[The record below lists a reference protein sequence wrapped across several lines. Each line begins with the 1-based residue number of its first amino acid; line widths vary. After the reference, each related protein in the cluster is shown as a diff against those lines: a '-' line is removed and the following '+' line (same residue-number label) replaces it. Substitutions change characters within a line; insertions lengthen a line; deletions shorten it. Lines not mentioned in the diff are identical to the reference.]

1 MLLFGRCGK
10 LAFNGPCRSHYTFAS
25 SVQNAAFRP
34 VFSTVAQGNQWENG
48 ERDVPHGCSRP
59 RDSSDLM
66 KNLPAIHIGAA
77 PSAILRNP
85 PPLVVL
91 LPAVMVGA
99 ALLLPPLYLAVR
111 TFGGG
116 EELWDLLF
124 RPRVASIL
132 GRTIL
137 LVVSV
142 SASCVLLSLPLAW
155 LTVRTDLP
163 WRQAWAVITSLP
175 LVIPSYVAG
184 FVVVVT
190 LGPRGMLQSA
200 LEGPFGVDR
209 LPSIYGFAGAFLT
222 LTLLSYPY
230 VLLTLRAAMQK
241 LDPAFE
247 ESARNLGMGPLA
259 TFVQVVIPLLRPAI
273 GAGVLLVGLYT
284 LSDFGA
290 VSLMRYETFTWAIF
304 TQYESALDR
313 TLGAG
318 LSLAL
323 IVLALAWVALEFM
336 SRGRSRYY
344 SSSSGTT
351 RPPPIVSLGRWRWPS
366 LGFCATITLFSLG
379 LPVGILVYWVVRGV
393 AAGEPLDPVWTSA
406 RNSVYISALA
416 ALATTA
422 AAMPVALLSV
432 RHPAGSSGW
441 GILSGILERLGYVSF
456 ALPGIAIALAL
467 VFFGANYAGFLY
479 QTVGMLLLGYMAL
492 FLSPALGAVR
502 ATLVQVN
509 PRVEEAARSL
519 GRSPLGA
526 LTSVTIPVARPGIM
540 AGAALVF
547 LLTMKELPAT
557 LLLSPTG
564 FDTLAT
570 SVWSF
575 TSEAFF
581 ARAAMPAL
589 LLIVLSGVPLALM
602 TLRERR

>member
-1 MLLFGRCGK
+1 MLI
-10 LAFNGPCRSHYTFAS
+10 
-25 SVQNAAFRP
+25 
-34 VFSTVAQGNQWENG
+34 
-48 ERDVPHGCSRP
+48 
-59 RDSSDLM
+59 
-66 KNLPAIHIGAA
+66 PALI
-77 PSAILRNP
+77 
-85 PPLVVL
+85 
-91 LPAVMVGA
+91 VGA
-99 ALLLPPLYLAVR
+99 ALVLPPLYLAVR
-111 TFGGG
+111 TLGGG
-116 EELWDLLF
+116 QELWELLF

-142 SASCVLLSLPLAW
+142 SAASVAVALPLAW

-163 WRQAWAVITSLP
+163 WRQAWAVIASLP

-184 FVVVVT
+184 FVVVVA
-190 LGPRGMLQSA
+190 LGPRGMLQGA
-200 LEGPFGVDR
+200 LEGPFGIER
-209 LPSIYGFAGAFLT
+209 LPSIYGFTGAFLT

-230 VLLTLRAAMQK
+230 VLLTIRAAMQRM
-241 LDPAFE
+241 DPAFE
-247 ESARNLGMGPLA
+247 ESARGLGLGPVA
-259 TFVQVVIPLLRPAI
+259 TFLRVGIPLLRPAI

-290 VSLMRYETFTWAIF
+290 VSLLRYETFTWAIF
-304 TQYESALDR
+304 TQYDSALDR

-323 IVLALAWVALEFM
+323 VVLALGWVGLEFI
-336 SRGRSRYY
+336 SRGRNRYY
-344 SSSSGTT
+344 SSSGGAT
-351 RPPPIVSLGRWRWPS
+351 RPPTVVTLGQWRWPS
-366 LGFCATITLFSLG
+366 LGFCAAISLLSLG

-393 AAGEPLDPVWTSA
+393 AAGEPLDPVWEAA

-416 ALATTA
+416 ALVATTA
-422 AAMPVALLSV
+422 ALPVALLSV
-432 RHPAGSSGW
+432 RHPAGSSAW
-441 GILSGILERLGYVSF
+441 GVLSGLLERLGYVSF

-479 QTVGMLLLGYMAL
+479 QTIGLLLLAYMAL

-502 ATLVQVN
+502 AMLMQIN
-509 PRVEEAARSL
+509 PRMEDAARSL
-519 GRSPLGA
+519 GRTPLGA
-526 LTSVTIPVARPGIM
+526 FTSVTFPAARPGIM

-564 FDTLAT
+564 FNTLAT
-570 SVWSF
+570 SVWAF

-581 ARAAMPAL
+581 ARAAMPSL